1 MTPLGLLVIIAAV
14 AALIALGF
22 ITAIL
27 SRNPRN
33 DPMVGLL
40 IVAMRLFARFVQRAR
55 YLGRENVATHMHP
68 GPLIVVSNHTAGAD
82 VPLIQAACPFEIRWM
97 MARSMQVEF
106 LQWFWEWARVIGV
119 DVGGRDSTALREAI
133 RHVEQGGVLGIFPEA
148 GLERPPR
155 QIMPFQPGVGLLI
168 KKTGAKVLPVVIDG
182 TPQVD
187 PAWRSLWRFGRATVQ
202 FHEPIDYAA
211 MGLSASEIVADLQ
224 RRYLDWT
231 GWTYNEKGRRFAD
244 EHREGDHEPR
254 VNAASAPRP
263 VSVDDAEA
271 CQSIAPGRR

>member
-14 AALIALGF
+14 AALLALGF
-22 ITAIL
+22 ITAAL

-40 IVAMRLFARFVQRAR
+40 IVAMKLFAWFVQRAR
-55 YLGRENVATHMHP
+55 YLGLEHVARQMHP
-68 GPLIVVSNHTAGAD
+68 GPLILVSNHTAGAD

-106 LQWFWEWARVIGV
+106 LKWFWEWAKVIGV
-119 DVGGRDSTALREAI
+119 DVSGRDSAALRDAI
-133 RHVEQGGVLGIFPEA
+133 RHVEAGGVLGIFPEA

-168 KKTGAKVLPVVIDG
+168 KKTGAKVLPVVVDG

-187 PAWRSLWRFGRATVQ
+187 PAWASLWRFGRAQVR
-202 FHEPIDYAA
+202 FFEPIDYAA
-211 MGLSASEIVADLQ
+211 SGLSASEIVADLQ
-224 RRYLDWT
+224 QRYLEWT
-231 GWTYNEKGRRFAD
+231 GWTLNEKGLRFAD
-244 EHREGDHEPR
+244 ERAPASSCGPADRATTSPALSPSHR
-254 VNAASAPRP
+254 
-263 VSVDDAEA
+263 
-271 CQSIAPGRR
+271 

>member
-14 AALIALGF
+14 AALVAMGCVTAL
-22 ITAIL
+22 L

-40 IVAMRLFARFVQRAR
+40 IVAMKLFARCVQRVR
-55 YLGRENVATHMHP
+55 YRGRENVPGDMHA
-68 GPLIVVSNHTAGAD
+68 GPLIIVSNHTAGAD

-106 LQWFWEWARVIGV
+106 LKWFWEWAKVIGV

-148 GLERPPR
+148 GLERPP
-155 QIMPFQPGVGLLI
+155 QEIMPFQPGVGLLI

-224 RRYLDWT
+224 RRYLEWT
-231 GWTYNEKGRRFAD
+231 KWRLNEKGLRFAD
-244 EHREGDHEPR
+244 QQ
-254 VNAASAPRP
+254 AAVDPKANGMAGTSWRGNGSGESGLGS
-263 VSVDDAEA
+263 SVTLG
-271 CQSIAPGRR
+271 SP